1 MIRRRLCKLGC
12 GQSIQLLR
20 TAASSGKKWMPLDTE
35 PHPHG
40 SVAIDAHMRAVV
52 VGIDHPLHRGELYR
66 PHFESCEVH
75 RRRLRDDAQIRLDVD
90 G

>member
-20 TAASSGKKWMPLDTE
+20 TAASEGKKWMPLDVD

-40 SVAIDAHMRAVV
+40 SVAIDALMRAVV
-52 VGIDHPLHRGELYR
+52 VGVDHPLHRGELYR
-66 PHFESCEVH
+66 PHFESCEVWQA
-75 RRRLRDDAQIRLDVD
+75 RRRNDAQIRLDLD